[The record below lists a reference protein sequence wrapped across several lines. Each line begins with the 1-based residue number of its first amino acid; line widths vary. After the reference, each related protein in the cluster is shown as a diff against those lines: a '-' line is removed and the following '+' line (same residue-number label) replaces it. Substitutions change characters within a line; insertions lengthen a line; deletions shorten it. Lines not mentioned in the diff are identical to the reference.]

1 MFVLS
6 RKFSL
11 GVSALAALALF
22 ATGLSASAD
31 ELSRNQG
38 PVGPYEPII
47 TTIGAKR
54 VLAFY
59 VPVKNGCA
67 VSAVVWDQDANT
79 GTKPYSS
86 SRVRLDLLAGQA
98 FNLDSTGNESLNVK
112 CGDKASTLTIGN

>member
-1 MFVLS
+1 MFVFS

-11 GVSALAALALF
+11 GVSVLAALALF

-59 VPVKNGCA
+59 VPEKNGCA

-86 SRVRLDLLAGQA
+86 SRVRLELTPGQSVQ
-98 FNLDSTGNESLNVK
+98 LDSTGNESLGLK
-112 CGDKASTLTIGN
+112 CGDGATTLTLSH